1 MVSQICLHVTYRRG
15 FIIIIIFILFFGP
28 LVIEKLSNEKT
39 FRANEMW
46 NLINELRTYQAVNL
60 QASYTGCVACPMG
73 VLIFL
78 QQCTLVVNFEQHR
91 RITLTR

>member
-1 MVSQICLHVTYRRG
+1 M
-15 FIIIIIFILFFGP
+15 
-28 LVIEKLSNEKT
+28 
-39 FRANEMW
+39 NEMW

>member
-1 MVSQICLHVTYRRG
+1 MDLLLL
-15 FIIIIIFILFFGP
+15 LFLFYF
-28 LVIEKLSNEKT
+28 LAHQLLKNCQMKKHLQQM
-39 FRANEMW
+39 NEMW